1 MKTRTKKEAN
11 VGDLAVGSWF
21 HFVHGDSET
30 PYIVVEVAVP
40 IVFKGCAV
48 MSTRTHVV
56 QFVSDK
62 MTVNPT
68 Q

>member
-1 MKTRTKKEAN
+1 
-11 VGDLAVGSWF
+11 
-21 HFVHGDSET
+21 
-30 PYIVVEVAVP
+30 VVEVAVP